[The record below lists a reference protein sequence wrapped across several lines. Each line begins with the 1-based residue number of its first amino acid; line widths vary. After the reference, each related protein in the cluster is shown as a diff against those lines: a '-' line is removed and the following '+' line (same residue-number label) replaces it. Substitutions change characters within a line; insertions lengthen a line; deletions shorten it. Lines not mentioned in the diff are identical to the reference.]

1 MSDALARQVL
11 LQIPAKLTPLLEVH
25 KTFKIVYGGRGS
37 AKSHSVAQILLMLG
51 AHKRLRIL
59 CVREVQK
66 TIADSSMQVL
76 RFYIE
81 KLGLQAQYQ
90 VLDKEIRHRFTG
102 TVFRFTGLRDH
113 TAESIKSF
121 EGYDIVWVEEASSVG
136 NESWDK
142 LIPTIIRKEGAE
154 IWATFN
160 PDDEDDY
167 VYRRFVKNTDPN
179 ALVILMNWRDNP
191 WFSKEMDE
199 ERRLDK
205 AVNDDHYQHK
215 WEGRCR
221 TLAGKIFK
229 RRWFKFYLPQDKP
242 DQLRMYCASDYAGAP
257 DPDAPAREPD
267 YTEHGAAGLDSGGNL
282 FFKHWWSGQTD
293 AETWIK
299 AMIGMAARVRPLMW
313 FEEKGV
319 ILRSQ
324 DAAITKRIQESK
336 TYIYRVPL
344 ASAGAKAD
352 RALGFA
358 ARCAAG
364 TVYFPLNP
372 DGTKPEWVERCINQL
387 CAFTGQDGKTDDMVD
402 VCSLLARGLDHMM
415 NASGPKKPDEDDAVR
430 VGSRAHREG
439 LTRHELREK
448 AAKLR
453 HYR

>member
-1 MSDALARQVL
+1 MSEALARQVF
-11 LQIPAKLTPLLEVH
+11 LQIPVKLTPLLEVH

-51 AHKRLRIL
+51 AQRRLRIL

-66 TIADSSMQVL
+66 TIAESSMQVL
-76 RFYIE
+76 RYYIE
-81 KLGLQAQYQ
+81 KLGLSAQYH

-121 EGYDIVWVEEASSVG
+121 EGFDIVWIEEASSVG
-136 NESWDK
+136 EESWIK
-142 LIPTIIRKEGAE
+142 LIPTIIRKPGAE

-160 PDDEDDY
+160 PDDEEDY
-167 VYRRFVKNTDPN
+167 VYHRFVKNQDPD
-179 ALVILMNWRDNP
+179 ALVISMNWRDNP
-191 WFSKEMDE
+191 WFDEAMNKE
-199 ERRLDK
+199 RLKMK
-205 AVNDDHYQHK
+205 AANDDMYQHV
-215 WEGRCR
+215 WEGKCR
-221 TLAGKIFK
+221 TLSGKMFK
-229 RRWFKFYLPQDKP
+229 RRWFKFYLPSDKP
-242 DQLRMYCASDYAGAP
+242 QDLRMYCASDYAGAP
-257 DPDAPAREPD
+257 DPDHPEREPD

-282 FFKHWWSGQTD
+282 FFTHWWSGQEE
-293 AETWIK
+293 AEVWIK
-299 AMIGMAARVRPLMW
+299 AMVGMAARVRPLMW

-324 DAAITKRIQESK
+324 DAAITKRIRESK
-336 TYIYRVPL
+336 TYIYRVAL

-358 ARCAAG
+358 ARASAG
-364 TVYFPLNP
+364 TVYFPLNA

-387 CAFTGQDGKTDDMVD
+387 CSFTGQDGKTDDMVD
-402 VCSLLARGLDHMM
+402 VCSLLARGLDMM
-415 NASGPKKPDEDDAVR
+415 SNASGPKENDEKDRVR
-430 VGSRAHREG
+430 VGSRAHTEG
-439 LTRHELREK
+439 LTRQELREK